1 MAQRAGHDEH
11 DEDVVGAA
19 ASTSAGPD
27 LHVDAPEGDH
37 TGEPHGGEP
46 HDDHAAHGG
55 HDPLDPAH
63 LLGHVQDST
72 YFEVPHAIDKF
83 DSAQDGHLYLWQPI
97 NKDQEKVYY
106 QPQTG
111 IRQIDD
117 ILLPVRLQ
125 FTKFMALELI
135 GALIV
140 IVAFGWLASKI
151 RTGAA
156 PKGILWNLLES
167 VLLFI
172 RDQVARPAIGKHDAD
187 KYLPF
192 LWTLFFFILMG
203 NLLGMVP
210 WAGSYTGSFAV
221 TTVLA
226 LSTFVVVIGTGMIK
240 MGPVKYWTGQVPHMD
255 LPFVLA
261 ILIKP
266 LIFVLEIFGLL
277 VKHFVLAVRLM
288 ANIFAGHLVLATILA
303 FIAAT
308 ATSALYWGVMPASVL
323 GAFALSLLEL
333 FVAFLQAYIFVFLA
347 SLFIGS
353 AAHPH

>member
-1 MAQRAGHDEH
+1 MAPEPGHDEH
-11 DEDVVGAA
+11 EIDAA
-19 ASTSAGPD
+19 AHAADVHDDHAPGEVHAPGEDHAG
-27 LHVDAPEGDH
+27 G
-37 TGEPHGGEP
+37 
-46 HDDHAAHGG
+46 DHAAHGN
-55 HDPLDPAH
+55 HDPLDPGH

-72 YFEVPHAIDKF
+72 FFEIPQALDPDGVR
-83 DSAQDGHLYLWQPI
+83 DGHLHLWQPI
-97 NKDQEKVYY
+97 NK
-106 QPQTG
+106 TG
-111 IRQIDD
+111 EPVFTPRTGVPQIDD

-135 GALIV
+135 AAVIIIGAFV
-140 IVAFGWLASKI
+140 WLASKV
-151 RTGAA
+151 RGGGA
-156 PKGILWNLLES
+156 PRGRLWNLLES

-172 RDQVARPAIGKHDAD
+172 RDEVARPAIGKHDAD
-187 KYLPF
+187 KFLPF
-192 LWTLFFFILMG
+192 LWTLFFFILIG

-226 LSTFVVVIGTGMIK
+226 LATFLVVIATGMAK
-240 MGPVKYWTGQVPHMD
+240 VGPVKYWTGQVPHME
-255 LPFVLA
+255 LPWVLS

-277 VKHFVLAVRLM
+277 VRHFVLAVRLM

-308 ATSALYWGVMPASVL
+308 ASSALYWGVMPVSIL
-323 GAFALSLLEL
+323 GAFALSILEL

>member
-1 MAQRAGHDEH
+1 MAQQPGHDEH
-11 DEDVVGAA
+11 EHEVVGAA
-19 ASTSAGPD
+19 ASTSEGAD
-27 LHVDAPEGDH
+27 VHVDDH
-37 TGEPHGGEP
+37 ENHANGHA
-46 HDDHAAHGG
+46 DDHAAGHDAHAGG

-63 LLGHVQDST
+63 LLGHVQDSL
-72 YFEVPHAIDKF
+72 YFEVPKGIDPNG
-83 DSAQDGHLYLWQPI
+83 DGHLEIWQPI
-97 NKDQEKVYY
+97 NPEGKTYFH
-106 QPQTG
+106 PQTG

-117 ILLPVRLQ
+117 ILQPVKLQ

-135 GALIV
+135 GAVIV
-140 IVAFGWLASKI
+140 IAAFGWLASKVK
-151 RTGAA
+151 TGAA
-156 PKGILWNLLES
+156 PKGILWNMLES

-172 RDQVARPAIGKHDAD
+172 RDEVARPAIGKHDAD

-226 LSTFVVVIGTGMIK
+226 LTTFAVVIGTGMAK

-323 GAFALSLLEL
+323 GAFALSILEL